1 MKKAIKKLLFL
12 VCFGGV
18 AYLLSK
24 LEQKDE
30 VQETLFDVL
39 GEDTYLAIQ
48 DKAYLLGDLLMWPV
62 DYIRALLP

>member
-1 MKKAIKKLLFL
+1 MKKAVRKILGL

-18 AYLLSK
+18 AYLVSK
-24 LEQKDE
+24 LAKKDE
-30 VQETLFDVL
+30 VQETLFDFL

-48 DKAYLLGDLLMWPV
+48 DKAYLLGDLLMWPI

>member
-24 LEQKDE
+24 LAQKDE

-48 DKAYLLGDLLMWPV
+48 DKAYLLGDLLMWPI